1 MHQSEDAW
9 DPNRLPDPLDGS
21 PGPYESLEP
30 EAAQQPPIPWIAWAS
45 LVWALIGGGIIIGLI
60 LGIVARRRIKASNGQ
75 LGGLALANIAIALN
89 LVTLIF
95 IVVVIAPSFWRA
107 LQSW

>member
-1 MHQSEDAW
+1 VGGGSDAVGSSMHQSEDAW

-45 LVWALIGGGIIIGLI
+45 LVWALFGGGIIIGLV

-75 LGGLALANIAIALN
+75 LGGIALANIAIALN
-89 LVTLIF
+89 
-95 IVVVIAPSFWRA
+95 P
-107 LQSW
+107 